1 LKERTKLMPQFDPS
15 TFSSQIIWLVIS
27 FAGLYWALTRL
38 TLPRI
43 AEVLEARQ
51 SKIDDDLDRA
61 VELEQQAKDALA
73 TYEAAVEAAKA
84 EAQSVVRQ
92 GVEEMAAVAQKRHG
106 EMAEKLAAQVSA
118 AEARIAEAKET
129 ALANIRQVASE
140 AARAATLRVIGVEI
154 DQDQADAAVAVAAAA
169 RGGQG

>member
-1 LKERTKLMPQFDPS
+1 MPQFDPS
-15 TFSSQIIWLVIS
+15 TFSSQIVWLIIS

-38 TLPRI
+38 TLPKI

-84 EAQSVVRQ
+84 EALSVVRK
-92 GVEEMAAVAQKRHG
+92 GVEEMAEVAQKRHG
-106 EMAEKLAAQVSA
+106 ELAEKLAVQVSA
-118 AEARIAEAKET
+118 AEASIAEAKES

-154 DQDQADAAVAVAAAA
+154 EPDQADAAVAAVAGA
-169 RGGQG
+169 GGGPG

>member
-1 LKERTKLMPQFDPS
+1 MPQFDPS
-15 TFSSQIIWLVIS
+15 TFSSQIVWLIIS

-38 TLPRI
+38 TLPKI
-43 AEVLEARQ
+43 TEVLEARQ

-92 GVEEMAAVAQKRHG
+92 GVEEMAAVAQQRHG
-106 EMAEKLAAQVSA
+106 ELAEKLAVQVSA
-118 AEARIAEAKET
+118 AEARIAEAKEA
-129 ALANIRQVASE
+129 ALANVRQVASE
-140 AARAATLRVIGVEI
+140 AARAATLRVVGVEI
-154 DQDQADAAVAVAAAA
+154 EADQADAAVAAVAA
-169 RGGQG
+169 RGGRG

>member
-1 LKERTKLMPQFDPS
+1 MPQFDPS
-15 TFSSQIIWLVIS
+15 TFSSQIVWLIIS
-27 FAGLYWALTRL
+27 FAGLYWALTRF
-38 TLPRI
+38 TLPKI

-61 VELEQQAKDALA
+61 VELERQAKDALA

-84 EAQSVVRQ
+84 EALSVVRK
-92 GVEEMAAVAQKRHG
+92 GVEEMAEIAGKRHG
-106 EMAEKLAAQVSA
+106 ELAEKLAAQVSV

-140 AARAATLRVIGVEI
+140 VARAATLRVIGVEI
-154 DQDQADAAVAVAAAA
+154 EQDQADAAVAAA
-169 RGGQG
+169 RGGRG

>member
-1 LKERTKLMPQFDPS
+1 MPQFDPS
-15 TFSSQIIWLVIS
+15 TFPSQLIWLVIS
-27 FAGLYWALTRL
+27 FAGLYWALTRF

-61 VELEQQAKDALA
+61 VELERQAKDALA

-84 EAQSVVRQ
+84 EALSVVRQ

-106 EMAEKLAAQVSA
+106 ELAEKLAAQVSA
-118 AEARIAEAKET
+118 AEARIAEAKES
-129 ALANIRQVASE
+129 ALANIRQVASDV
-140 AARAATLRVIGVEI
+140 ARAATLRVIGVEI
-154 DQDQADAAVAVAAAA
+154 EPDQADAAVAAAGGG
-169 RGGQG
+169 RG